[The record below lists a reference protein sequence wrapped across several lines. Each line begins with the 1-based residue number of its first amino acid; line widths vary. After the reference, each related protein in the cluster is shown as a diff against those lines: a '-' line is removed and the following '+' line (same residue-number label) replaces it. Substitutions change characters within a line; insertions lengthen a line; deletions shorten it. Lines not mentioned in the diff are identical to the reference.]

1 MIMSTLPTAYIKHR
15 MPGRVRLKIPAKRGD
30 EAYFEALAETLA
42 GCDQIRQLQLNPPT
56 ASLLIQHDDAP
67 LDSVVDYAAAAE
79 LFIVAEGG
87 DGDSDLPALDNLS
100 VASWSSLGVSQF
112 DQQLSQL
119 SAGRVD
125 LRSLFF
131 LGFMGLTIHQAA
143 KGHIM
148 SPASTFFWRALEL
161 LNNKNENMF
170 SKK

>member
-1 MIMSTLPTAYIKHR
+1 MFTLPTAYIKHK

-30 EAYFEALAETLA
+30 EAFFEVLAETLA
-42 GCDQIRQLQLNPPT
+42 GCDLIRQLQLNPPT
-56 ASLLIQHDDAP
+56 ASLLIQHGDASF
-67 LDSVVDYAAAAE
+67 DAVVEYAAAAE
-79 LFIVAEGG
+79 LFTVAEGA
-87 DGDSDLPALDNLS
+87 DNELPALDNLS
-100 VASWSSLGVSQF
+100 LASWSSLGVSQF

>member
-1 MIMSTLPTAYIKHR
+1 MTMPLLPKAYVKHR
-15 MPGRVRLKIPAKRGD
+15 MPGRVRLKIPARRGD
-30 EAYFEALAETLA
+30 EAYFELLAETLA

-56 ASLLIQHDDAP
+56 ASLLIQHGDASF
-67 LDSVVDYAAAAE
+67 DAIADYAVASA
-79 LFIVAEGG
+79 LFIVAI
-87 DGDSDLPALDNLS
+87 DGETDLPALDNLS

-119 SAGRVD
+119 SAGRID

-170 SKK
+170 SKR